1 MRHIPKLLALV
12 LVLGT
17 LGCRPDYKRTA
28 DNMVEENY
36 LKSEQRC
43 TAIPFFEKGGRYF
56 DDDDSTTVDRE
67 ILLPLLKQLHDLA
80 RSQQWVVPHKD
91 DAKRAF
97 AILIELPR
105 DKATLDK
112 MAQTVEKADAQFS
125 GLILQQWGHRW
136 LSLDFVDEEQAEF
149 FKRADP
155 ATEHQR

>member
-1 MRHIPKLLALV
+1 MTCTTRLAALV
-12 LVLGT
+12 LILGT

-28 DNMVEENY
+28 DDLVEETY
-36 LKSEQRC
+36 LGSEQRC
-43 TAIPFFEKGGRYF
+43 NAIPFFEDGGRYF
-56 DDDDSTTVDRE
+56 DDDDSTAVDRE
-67 ILLPLLKQLHDLA
+67 ILLPLLKQLHDVA

-97 AILIELPR
+97 AILIELPH
-105 DKATLDK
+105 DKVLFDK
-112 MAQTVEKADAQFS
+112 MAKRVEEADARFP

-155 ATEHQR
+155 TIERQR